1 MYVNASIQ
9 IYALFV
15 VLCADGERVEEGQ
28 AYRFLRH
35 VSAAWYRKV
44 QYEKLFKLIT
54 VLLC

>member
-1 MYVNASIQ
+1 MIQ
-9 IYALFV
+9 IYYALFV